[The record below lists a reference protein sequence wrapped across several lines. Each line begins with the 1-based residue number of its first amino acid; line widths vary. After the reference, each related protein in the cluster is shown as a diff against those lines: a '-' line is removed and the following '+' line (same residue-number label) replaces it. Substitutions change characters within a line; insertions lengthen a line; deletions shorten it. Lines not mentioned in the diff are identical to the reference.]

1 MKESQLL
8 ELLDGGIEAAYKA
21 SQEVLNIYNSEEAS
35 FESKKDGSPVTLADL
50 ASHEILN
57 KDLSILDKRIPVLSE
72 EGNNKALVNQ
82 SPFWLID
89 PLDGTKEF
97 INRNGEFTV
106 NIALIEEGSPIMGI
120 VFAPALDQNFYGAID
135 IGAFKLEQSERIEIS
150 PIRQSNKECY
160 VTLSKSHKSQE
171 DEIFIGKCKE
181 IFEAVHEIPAGS
193 SLKLCRVAEGKANI
207 YSRLGP
213 TFQWDIAAGQA
224 VVESAGGVVKS
235 LSGTPLTYKFDPEL
249 RNPKFYCSGDDTYP
263 WEDFFISS

>member
-1 MKESQLL
+1 MKH
-8 ELLDGGIEAAYKA
+8 G
-21 SQEVLNIYNSEEAS
+21 
-35 FESKKDGSPVTLADL
+35 
-50 ASHEILN
+50 
-57 KDLSILDKRIPVLSE
+57 
-72 EGNNKALVNQ
+72 
-82 SPFWLID
+82 
-89 PLDGTKEF
+89 PL
-97 INRNGEFTV
+97 
-106 NIALIEEGSPIMGI
+106 ALIEEGSPIMGI